1 MLARLDE
8 ARRPERLDMPGFQLH
23 TLRGDLAGSWS
34 ITVRAIW
41 RIIFRVERGDARDA
55 DLVNSQET
63 TGGMTMT
70 MKTHPNPS
78 FSVRHNRILTIT
90 EAAEALGE
98 TRQTLNNLVNG
109 KSGVSA
115 DMAIFSTRRSA
126 AARRR
131 GCGCKVSR
139 FTHS

>member
-1 MLARLDE
+1 
-8 ARRPERLDMPGFQLH
+8 
-23 TLRGDLAGSWS
+23 
-34 ITVRAIW
+34 
-41 RIIFRVERGDARDA
+41 
-55 DLVNSQET
+55 
-63 TGGMTMT
+63 MT

-90 EAAEALGE
+90 EAAEALGK